1 MNEQQ
6 VYEIIK
12 EELKHTVVFQLYRG
26 DLARRITNKIKLYI
40 KEQTYLERENRLK
53 RVIIYRIASI
63 SSEYLIVYLV
73 TGSLLIPIVTTPICV
88 IVHSILHWCIDK
100 MID

>member
-12 EELKHTVVFQLYRG
+12 EELKHTVVFQLYQG

-73 TGSLLIPIVTTPICV
+73 TGSLFIPIITTPICV
-88 IVHSILHWCIDK
+88 VVHSLLHWLVDRVI
-100 MID
+100 I